1 MYVPNGILHE
11 TKFEMRLIQECF
23 IGLKQKMRIVIMIVH
38 YARDIEVYPG
48 IFITYIAMHALVI
61 NIFS

>member
-1 MYVPNGILHE
+1 
-11 TKFEMRLIQECF
+11 
-23 IGLKQKMRIVIMIVH
+23 MRIVIMIVH